1 MTTDAAH
8 RRFHEAEVAKCDGG
22 LRPVGR
28 LGPTESTS
36 ERSTAGAPG
45 GPDDRGGAAAGE
57 GWGAFRDGR
66 RASLPD
72 ALGIASPARPDQ
84 YLTGSA
90 TPAPDY
96 GAAIN
101 PAVLAV
107 RWGAVG
113 FGLLFAA
120 PAAFRGSYAAVLATA
135 VCLFVTTYRTMIPVR
150 PGATDWRSV
159 TTPFVDVVAVA
170 AVVGADG
177 GVESPYFFVLLATII
192 VVTLGWGGWRGLT
205 AAAIGVTVLVLC
217 TPVGRVDLG
226 GQFDSRRDLAALMVV
241 ALAVA
246 GAAFLKA
253 RLEEADR
260 GRSELTGEVTRL
272 SEANDLLV
280 SLTRAA
286 RSLPGSLS
294 LRDTVEQARR
304 QLRRDL
310 EVDTVVLLTWDE
322 PTDEWTTRIADG
334 CVLASAY
341 SSDALPGGL
350 AEALRGS
357 TPVVVEHRA
366 QAGAPPALQPDR
378 SSGVYAPITSRGRIV
393 GVVGL
398 EHPDAGHFDE
408 RRLILLSGLTDVLG
422 LGIDNAR
429 WFARLRT
436 LGAEE
441 ERSRIARE
449 LHDRLGQWLTYISME
464 LDQIGGTTPSEQVA
478 RLRGDVNS
486 AIDDLRYTLSDL
498 RASIDDSHPLAVRGA
513 EMTTRFTQRTG
524 TPATFTAPDGPA
536 RVAAPVETELL
547 RILQEALSN
556 VDRHA
561 AASAVLVDWRV
572 GGGDYELT
580 ITDDGRG
587 FDLTASTRDSAYGL
601 VGMRERADVIGAR
614 LRIESTPTGGTT
626 VRVTAGP
633 AALPSESPTVPI
645 GDGPPVAEH
654 RELRP

>member
-1 MTTDAAH
+1 
-8 RRFHEAEVAKCDGG
+8 
-22 LRPVGR
+22 
-28 LGPTESTS
+28 
-36 ERSTAGAPG
+36 
-45 GPDDRGGAAAGE
+45 
-57 GWGAFRDGR
+57 
-66 RASLPD
+66 
-72 ALGIASPARPDQ
+72 
-84 YLTGSA
+84 
-90 TPAPDY
+90 
-96 GAAIN
+96 
-101 PAVLAV
+101 VLAV

-322 PTDEWTTRIADG
+322 PTDDWTTRIADG

-357 TPVVVEHRA
+357 APVVVEHRA

-633 AALPSESPTVPI
+633 AALPSESPTVPV

>member
-1 MTTDAAH
+1 
-8 RRFHEAEVAKCDGG
+8 
-22 LRPVGR
+22 
-28 LGPTESTS
+28 
-36 ERSTAGAPG
+36 
-45 GPDDRGGAAAGE
+45 
-57 GWGAFRDGR
+57 
-66 RASLPD
+66 
-72 ALGIASPARPDQ
+72 
-84 YLTGSA
+84 
-90 TPAPDY
+90 
-96 GAAIN
+96 
-101 PAVLAV
+101 VLAV

-294 LRDTVEQARR
+294 LRDTVELARR

-322 PTDEWTTRIADG
+322 PTDDWTTRIADG

-357 TPVVVEHRA
+357 APVVVEHRA

-633 AALPSESPTVPI
+633 AALPSESPTVPV